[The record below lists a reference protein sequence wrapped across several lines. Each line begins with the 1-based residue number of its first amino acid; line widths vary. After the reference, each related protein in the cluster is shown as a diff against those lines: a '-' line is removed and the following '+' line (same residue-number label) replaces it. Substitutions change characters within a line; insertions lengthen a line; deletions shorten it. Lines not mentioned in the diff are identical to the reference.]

1 MNERIEF
8 SFFFGGIKNAVISLV
23 LRDFLFAVDSTYLFR
38 NSLVVGR
45 DVAWISLS
53 SKTTDA
59 GVKRLSSLYL
69 RDGYY

>member
-8 SFFFGGIKNAVISLV
+8 SFFFGRIKNAVISLV

-45 DVAWISLS
+45 DVA
-53 SKTTDA
+53 
-59 GVKRLSSLYL
+59 
-69 RDGYY
+69 